1 MALIIINREMVTLQ
15 IDLSEKEIKLLKKAI
30 ISTVSMASILDLNGT
45 EELSAIY
52 DKLDET
58 NEMSE

>member
-1 MALIIINREMVTLQ
+1 MVILQ

-52 DKLDET
+52 DKLDEG
-58 NEMSE
+58 NELSE